1 MLTHELSEVA
11 SIASRQRFT
20 LSCIVPVFNEAGL
33 IEPFLQTLHAATRAI
48 TSNIN
53 IVVINDGSSDDS
65 ARAIMQVAESLDV
78 HYVELS
84 RNFGKELAIQAGL
97 DAAVGDCAVI
107 LDADFQHPV
116 ELIAEMVARWKRGA
130 DMVYGV
136 KARSGES
143 GLKRAASRAFYRFI
157 AGDERVQIPRDGGD
171 FRLLDRKVI
180 DVLKALPE
188 RTRFMKGLYAWVGF
202 KSEAIEF
209 EPAQRYSG
217 ESKFGA
223 LKLAGL
229 ALTGI
234 TAFSNV
240 PLRALLV
247 VGVTIA
253 ALSGLTGCWIVFE
266 ALFMG
271 QPIPGFTTLAASI
284 LFLSGVQLMALG
296 IVGEYVGRVF
306 EETKRRPLYVVAR
319 SLPRKEREA
328 GATLVPTPRAAQR

>member
-1 MLTHELSEVA
+1 MLTHELNEGAV
-11 SIASRQRFT
+11 IASRQRFT
-20 LSCIVPVFNEAGL
+20 LSCVVPVFNEERL
-33 IEPFLQTLHAATRAI
+33 IGRFLRTLHEAARGI
-48 TSNIN
+48 TPSVN
-53 IVVINDGSSDDS
+53 IVVVNDGSSDAS
-65 ARAIMQVAESLDV
+65 AQEILQLVESLDV

-97 DAAVGDCAVI
+97 DAATGDCAVI

-116 ELIAEMVARWKRGA
+116 ELIAEMVERWKTGI

-136 KARSGES
+136 KARNNES
-143 GLKRAASRAFYRFI
+143 RLKRAASRAFYRFI

-171 FRLLDRKVI
+171 FRLVDRKVI

-202 KSEAIEF
+202 KSEGIEF
-209 EPAQRYSG
+209 EPAQRDGG

-223 LKLAGL
+223 LKLAKL

-240 PLRALLV
+240 PLRALLL
-247 VGVTIA
+247 VGLTIA
-253 ALSGLTGCWIVFE
+253 ALSGLAGCWIVFE

-284 LFLSGVQLMALG
+284 LFLSGVQLMAIG

-306 EETKRRPLYVVAR
+306 EEAKHRPLYVVAR
-319 SLPRKEREA
+319 SLPRKEKEA
-328 GATLVPTPRAAQR
+328 TAAVVPAARVAQR

>member
-1 MLTHELSEVA
+1 VLTHEQVEIVPFT
-11 SIASRQRFT
+11 SRQRFV
-20 LSCIVPVFNEAGL
+20 LSCVVPVFNEQGV
-33 IEPFLQTLHAATRAI
+33 IGRFLQTLHDAAGDI
-48 TSNIN
+48 TPNIN
-53 IVVINDGSSDDS
+53 IVVVNDGSTDGS
-65 ARAIMQVAESLDV
+65 AQEVLQVADKLSV
-78 HYVELS
+78 HYIELS

-97 DAAVGDCAVI
+97 DVARGDCAII

-116 ELIAEMVARWKRGA
+116 ELIAEMVARWKTGV

-136 KARSGES
+136 KARDRES
-143 GLKRAASRAFYRFI
+143 RFKRAASRAFYRFI

-209 EPAQRYSG
+209 QPAERSG
-217 ESKFGA
+217 GKSKFSV
-223 LKLAGL
+223 LKLAAL

-247 VGVTIA
+247 VGLTIA

-284 LFLSGVQLMALG
+284 LFLSGVQLMAIG

-306 EETKRRPLYVVAR
+306 EESKRRPLYVVAR
-319 SLPRKEREA
+319 SMPNREVESAAAVLP
-328 GATLVPTPRAAQR
+328 GPRAAQR